1 MDACSHIR
9 APPETVAAEAL
20 DAALVHAADRC
31 AASGERLTPAR
42 RRVLELLLREGR
54 PAKAYDLIAA
64 FGEDGVAA
72 KPPTVY
78 RALDFLARQGFVHR
92 IESLNAYMAC
102 HLGERD
108 HAAAFLICT
117 CCGATEEIE
126 PFAPERVQ
134 AQAKASGYV
143 LSAVMIEA
151 QGLCRHCAPP
161 LSSIGAPA
169 L

>member
-1 MDACSHIR
+1 MDACSHTHTLPQ
-9 APPETVAAEAL
+9 AVAAEAL
-20 DAALVHAADRC
+20 DAALSRAADRC
-31 AASGERLTPAR
+31 AASSERLTPAR
-42 RRVLELLLREGR
+42 RRVLELLLRAGQ

-64 FGEDGVAA
+64 FGEDGAAA

-78 RALDFLARQGFVHR
+78 RALDFLSRQGFVHR

-134 AQAKASGYV
+134 AQAAASGYV

-151 QGLCRHCAPP
+151 QGLCPTCAPT
-161 LSSIGAPA
+161 ADA
-169 L
+169 A

>member
-1 MDACSHIR
+1 MDACSHTH
-9 APPETVAAEAL
+9 ALSQPVAADTL
-20 DAALVHAADRC
+20 DAALSRAADRC
-31 AASGERLTPAR
+31 AQSKERLTPAR
-42 RRVLELLLREGR
+42 RRVLELLLRAGQ

-64 FGEDGVAA
+64 FGENGAAA

-78 RALDFLARQGFVHR
+78 RALDFLSRQGFVHR

-134 AQAKASGYV
+134 AQAAASGYV
-143 LSAVMIEA
+143 LNAVIIEA
-151 QGLCRHCAPP
+151 QGLCLACAPTSDDD
-161 LSSIGAPA
+161 LA
-169 L
+169 